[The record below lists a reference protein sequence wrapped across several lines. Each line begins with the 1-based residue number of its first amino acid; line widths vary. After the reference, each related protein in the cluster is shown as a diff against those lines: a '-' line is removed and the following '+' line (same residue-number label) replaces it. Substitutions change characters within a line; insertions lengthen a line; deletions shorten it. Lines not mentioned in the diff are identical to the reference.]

1 MFVGFDPFLGLIL
14 SIDFDVVMATFKI
27 SKSLFRIC
35 LLRVEPP
42 YLSIEFTHVSQYAP
56 SDQYRKPVVAERRV
70 AFSTARP
77 KSPTASGQTN

>member
-27 SKSLFRIC
+27 SKSLFRMC

-42 YLSIEFTHVSQYAP
+42 YLSIEFTYVSQYAP
-56 SDQYRKPVVAERRV
+56 SDQYRKPVVAERRWR
-70 AFSTARP
+70 FQRL
-77 KSPTASGQTN
+77 GQKVPQLAVKLI